1 MFHKLQCMIHKKNLR
16 PVWET
21 PESDFFI
28 FSPPDESAALR
39 PDDIAQWHV
48 EERTSSISSVTVA
61 IYQPRPRRGGSRA
74 TSIIH
79 VFFREAGRKKF
90 QSSGG
95 GQGNSFSV
103 PHGPAEHVF
112 IFTVWGLGHMPP
124 RCFTLGTKVSLH
136 PAPIK
141 EHKELFDSLYKPNM
155 TNSRIVYCLI
165 PPLGCH
171 DCVQHT
177 TAAVRLTALCYVCSE
192 KVMICIDH
200 R

>member
-1 MFHKLQCMIHKKNLR
+1 MNALPRVQMTLCSDMLR
-16 PVWET
+16 SGRQV
-21 PESDFFI
+21 
-28 FSPPDESAALR
+28 SPPSLSPFIIHTAA
-39 PDDIAQWHV
+39 A
-48 EERTSSISSVTVA
+48 
-61 IYQPRPRRGGSRA
+61 RGS

-79 VFFREAGRKKF
+79 VFFRAAGRKKF

-124 RCFTLGTKVSLH
+124 RCFTLGTEVSLH

-155 TNSRIVYCLI
+155 TNSCIVYCLI
-165 PPLGCH
+165 PPRLPWLCAAH
-171 DCVQHT
+171 HRRCAIDCSVLCLL
-177 TAAVRLTALCYVCSE
+177 RESNDLYRPLLTKCES
-192 KVMICIDH
+192 
-200 R
+200 

>member
-1 MFHKLQCMIHKKNLR
+1 
-16 PVWET
+16 
-21 PESDFFI
+21 
-28 FSPPDESAALR
+28 
-39 PDDIAQWHV
+39 
-48 EERTSSISSVTVA
+48 
-61 IYQPRPRRGGSRA
+61 
-74 TSIIH
+74 
-79 VFFREAGRKKF
+79 
-90 QSSGG
+90 
-95 GQGNSFSV
+95 
-103 PHGPAEHVF
+103 
-112 IFTVWGLGHMPP
+112 MPP

>member
-1 MFHKLQCMIHKKNLR
+1 MIHKKNLR
-16 PVWET
+16 PPLRNSREC
-21 PESDFFI
+21 FF
-28 FSPPDESAALR
+28 FFFLDECAASR
-39 PDDIAQWHV
+39 PDDIVQWHV
-48 EERTSSISSVTVA
+48 EEWTTSISSVTVA
-61 IYQPRPRRGGSRA
+61 IYQPFHTAAARGL

-79 VFFREAGRKKF
+79 VFFRAAGRKKF

-124 RCFTLGTKVSLH
+124 RCFTLGTEVSLH

-155 TNSRIVYCLI
+155 TNSCIVYCLI
-165 PPLGCH
+165 PPRLPWLCAAH
-171 DCVQHT
+171 HRRCAIDCSVLCLL
-177 TAAVRLTALCYVCSE
+177 RESNDLYRPLLTKCES
-192 KVMICIDH
+192 
-200 R
+200 